1 MLLRPTK
8 RDYAAIL
15 YYSGKIVGGFGLTMA
30 LPLATAFAFREW
42 DMASSFVFAMSL
54 CGLFWLATDYL
65 FFTEKELTWFTG
77 MLVVTLSWA
86 LAVTF
91 GAVPFRLSG
100 FYETF
105 VDATFD
111 VMSGFTTTGLTLI
124 QDLDHAPYSLHM
136 WRQFLQFLGGAG
148 IIVLALT
155 FLVRSLRGA
164 VKVYVGEA
172 REEKLVPS
180 VRNTAIAIWIVSLV
194 YLGIGTLA
202 LTVSNLLAGL
212 SPARA
217 FLHALWIS
225 MTAWGTGGYAPSSL
239 SMAYYHSA
247 AAEFVIVCLMILGA
261 INFVIH
267 QAVWFGQRREL
278 LRNFELR
285 TFSVV
290 VLVTFTLTVLG
301 LNQSRA
307 FASTFSQFRMALF
320 HLVSAQTDTGFMS
333 VPAFAFKHYWGD
345 FANMALIIA
354 MALGGLACS
363 TAGGIKAM
371 RVGLAIKGIVL
382 EVRKIMNPERS
393 VILEHYHHVRKHV
406 LKDNQVKMVGLI
418 ALAYVSTYLAGALVG
433 LVYGY
438 PLVDS
443 LFESVSA
450 TANVGL
456 TIGITS
462 PSMPLFM
469 KMFYIL
475 QMWVGRLEF
484 TAVFVLGGFLVALA
498 RGK

>member
-1 MLLRPTK
+1 VLLRPSK
-8 RDYAAIL
+8 KDYAAIL
-15 YYSGKIVGGFGLTMA
+15 HYSGQIVAGFGITML
-30 LPLATAFAFREW
+30 LPLATAFAYREW
-42 DMASSFVFAMSL
+42 NMASAFALAMST
-54 CGLFWLATDYL
+54 CFLFWLVTDR
-65 FFTEKELTWFTG
+65 FFYTKRELTWFTG

-91 GAVPFRLSG
+91 GAIPFRLSG
-100 FYETF
+100 FYASF

-136 WRQFLQFLGGAG
+136 WRQGLQFLGGQG

-180 VRNTAIAIWIVSLV
+180 VRSTAVAIWVVSLT
-194 YLGIGTLA
+194 YLA
-202 LTVSNLLAGL
+202 LGTIVLMIINLWSRMALD
-212 SPARA
+212 RA

-239 SMAYYHSA
+239 STAYYHNV

-267 QAVWFGQRREL
+267 QAVWYGQRREL
-278 LRNFELR
+278 IQNFELR
-285 TFSVV
+285 TFSAV
-290 VLVTFTLTVLG
+290 VLFTFTLTYLG
-301 LNQSRA
+301 LGRSDAFGSLASR
-307 FASTFSQFRMALF
+307 FRMALF
-320 HLVSAQTDTGFMS
+320 HLISAQTDTGFMS
-333 VPAFAFKHYWGD
+333 IPSFALKHYWGD
-345 FANMALIIA
+345 FATMALIIA
-354 MALGGLACS
+354 MSIGGLACS

-382 EVRKIMNPERS
+382 EVRKIMSPERG
-393 VILEHYHHVRKHV
+393 VVYEYYHHVRQHI

-418 ALAYVSTYLAGALVG
+418 ALAYVSTYLSGALVG
-433 LVYGY
+433 LVYGF

-462 PSMPLFM
+462 PALPVFM

-484 TAVFVLGGFLVALA
+484 TAVFVLAGFLVALA
-498 RGK
+498 RGR